1 MVPSPIV
8 LAFILH
14 RNMTKRMPC
23 TVVVG
28 GFYGDEGKGKILAY
42 MSLKDSPKIA
52 VRGGVG
58 ANAGHTFV
66 HQNNKYKVRM
76 LPSAILNQATKLLV
90 GPGVLLTPNILTAEI
105 EKYSTSGRTFVDR
118 QCGIIEEQHVEL
130 DGQSVHLKNVI
141 GSTGT
146 GTGPA
151 NADRAIRILKLAKDV
166 PMLDQ
171 YLSDVSQ
178 MVNESIEDG
187 SHVVVEGTQGTYLSL
202 FHGTYPF
209 VTSKDVTASGI
220 CSDVGIG
227 PKRVDDVL
235 VVFKSYVTRVGGG
248 PLPNELSS
256 DEAVLKGWTEYGSV
270 TGRLRRTSSFNM
282 DLAKRAV
289 VLNSAT
295 QLAITK
301 MDVLFPS
308 CAGTRD
314 FSKLTIDAKKFILNI
329 EEETGV
335 PVVLIGTGQE
345 VYDVIDLRRN

>member
-1 MVPSPIV
+1 
-8 LAFILH
+8 
-14 RNMTKRMPC
+14 MPC

-66 HQNNKYKVRM
+66 YENNEYKVQM
-76 LPSAILNQATKLLV
+76 LPSAILNQSTKLLI
-90 GPGVLLTPNILTAEI
+90 GPGVLLSPKILTTEI
-105 EKYSTSGRTFVDR
+105 EKYSTNKRTFVDR
-118 QCGIIEEQHVEL
+118 QCGIVEEQHIKL
-130 DGQSVHLKNVI
+130 DSQSAHLKNIV

-151 NADRAIRILKLAKDV
+151 NADRALRILKLAKDI
-166 PMLDQ
+166 PKLDQ

-178 MVNESIEDG
+178 MVNESIDDG
-187 SHVVVEGTQGTYLSL
+187 SSVLVEGTQGTYLSL
-202 FHGTYPF
+202 YHGTYPF

-227 PKRVDDVL
+227 PKKVDDVL

-248 PLPNELSS
+248 PLPNEISS
-256 DEAVLKGWTEYGSV
+256 TDAVLKGWTEYGSV

-282 DLAKRAV
+282 NLAKRAV
-289 VLNSAT
+289 ALNSAT

-314 FSKLTIDAKKFILNI
+314 FNKLSADAKKFIQDI
-329 EEETGV
+329 EVETGV

-345 VYDVIDLRRN
+345 VYDAIDRREN